1 MLPQALVGWTM
12 QFSPLWLAGVLA
24 IRFALPASAQSA
36 PEQLCGRDILTT
48 GDAWENVQV
57 ERYEFERILSSG
69 SLVRWPQRMAALV
82 SHLRFMERRAQLPQA
97 ERDRIAIGVQLVAGR
112 ILPSNECALNGDA
125 AGLRAELAQIEAG
138 TALVGQQ
145 FPAAQLKP
153 LIPLTHLLAPIPPQ
167 LHATLVKAPAAVAG
181 GEPLN
186 VTFTL
191 AKDGDGSGLGAAQ
204 IAGCHAFL
212 VAPDGGDFHHV
223 IAQASGQPG
232 EFTAAFKPRQGGS
245 HRLWIAAT
253 LEQTGREE
261 ILGMD
266 LEPAAAAMPGTMNE
280 MLVVTRAGFK
290 AELRFVGGQPRAG
303 EIAVARLVLTPL
315 DAQPMK
321 PLEPVFG
328 SFAYL
333 IAFSNAAKE
342 AIPIRPTGPAAQP
355 ELPGSVEIDF
365 RFRPVAAGTCHLFS
379 EVRMSATDETLAFTF
394 QVRPA
399 R

>member
-1 MLPQALVGWTM
+1 MHL
-12 QFSPLWLAGVLA
+12 FPLWLVGVVALQ
-24 IRFALPASAQSA
+24 FALAASAQTA
-36 PEQLCGRDILTT
+36 PVQLCGRDILTT

-57 ERYEFERILSSG
+57 ERYEFERMLSSG

-112 ILPSNECALNGDA
+112 TLPSNQSALSGDA
-125 AGLRAELAQIEAG
+125 AGLRAELSQIEAG

-145 FPAAQLKP
+145 FPAEQLKP
-153 LIPLTHLLAPIPPQ
+153 LVPLTHLLAPMPMQ
-167 LHATLVKAPAAVAG
+167 LRATLVEAPAAVP

-191 AKDGDGSGLGAAQ
+191 AKDGGATAQ
-204 IAGCHAFL
+204 ISTCHAFL
-212 VAPDGGDFHHV
+212 VATDGGDFQHV
-223 IAQASGQPG
+223 IAQATGQPE
-232 EFTAAFKPRQGGS
+232 EFTAEFAPRQGGP

-261 ILGMD
+261 LLGMD
-266 LEPAAAAMPGTMNE
+266 LAPATVAPPGTE
-280 MLVVTRAGFK
+280 RETLVIIREGFK
-290 AELRFVGGQPRAG
+290 AELRFIGGPPRAG
-303 EIAVARLVLTPL
+303 EIATARLILTRL
-315 DAQPMK
+315 DGQPMK

-328 SFAYL
+328 TFAHL

-342 AIPIRPTGPAAQP
+342 AIPIRPTGPADQP

-365 RFRPVAAGTCHLFS
+365 RFRPVAAGVCHLFA
-379 EVRMSATDETLAFTF
+379 EVRIDASDETLAFTF
-394 QVRPA
+394 PVRPA

>member
-1 MLPQALVGWTM
+1 MNLSPPWLVGV
-12 QFSPLWLAGVLA
+12 LVLRLALSAG
-24 IRFALPASAQSA
+24 AQSA

-57 ERYEFERILSSG
+57 ERYEFERMIASG

-97 ERDRIAIGVQLVAGR
+97 QRDRIAVGVQLVAGR
-112 ILPSNECALNGDA
+112 TLPSNQFALSGDI
-125 AGLRAELAQIEAG
+125 AGLRAELSQIEAG

-153 LIPLTHLLAPIPPQ
+153 EIPLTHLLAPISPQ
-167 LHATLVKAPAAVAG
+167 LRATLVKAPAAIA
-181 GEPLN
+181 GEPLS

-191 AKDGDGSGLGAAQ
+191 AKDGGGTAKISE
-204 IAGCHAFL
+204 CHAFL
-212 VAPDGGDFHHV
+212 VTADGGDFQH
-223 IAQASGQPG
+223 ITPQATGQPG
-232 EFTAAFKPRQGGS
+232 KFTTAFTPRQGGP

-261 ILGMD
+261 LLSLD
-266 LEPAAAAMPGTMNE
+266 LAPAAAAPPGNVPET
-280 MLVVTRAGFK
+280 LIITRAGFK
-290 AELRFVGGQPRAG
+290 AELRFVGGPPHTG
-303 EIAVARLVLTPL
+303 EIAVARLVFTRPA
-315 DAQPMK
+315 AQPIT

-328 SFAYL
+328 TFAYL
-333 IAFSNAAKE
+333 IAFSNGAKE
-342 AIPIRPTGPAAQP
+342 AIPIRPTGPAARP

-365 RFRPVAAGTCHLFS
+365 RFRPAAAGPCHLFA
-379 EVRMSATDETLAFTF
+379 EVRMNGTDEVLAFTF
-394 QVRPA
+394 PVRPA